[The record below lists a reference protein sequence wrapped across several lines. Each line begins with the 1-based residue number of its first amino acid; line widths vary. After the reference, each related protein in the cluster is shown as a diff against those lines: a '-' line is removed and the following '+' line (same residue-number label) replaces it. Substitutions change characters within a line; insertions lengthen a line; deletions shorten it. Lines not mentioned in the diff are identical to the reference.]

1 MKTGQGGHGSNGY
14 RFPPNRQPGSHH
26 ATRPEASDEGKTLL
40 TMQPRFDDL
49 ASTVDSEI
57 REVLSARST
66 RLYDIMAYHLG
77 WEDAAEQTAPSAP
90 GDRRHGVLC
99 LVACQAAGGDVDS
112 AMPAAAAVE
121 LVDKFCQIHDD
132 VQGGKPKRDNRD
144 AVWWVWGPAQAI
156 NAGDGMHALARL
168 SLFRLLDRG
177 VEAELA
183 FRAVQVL
190 DEASLRACEGR
201 FLDLQAQE
209 RVDVAV
215 ESYFKMATD
224 KEGALYGCALELG
237 AVLAGA
243 GDETVRHV
251 RQSGLDLGV
260 ALQIKNDLAELSKT
274 ASASDYVSGDLMNK
288 KKLLPIVMAFETG
301 AARDRRRLG
310 DVYFKRVLEPGDLDG
325 LATIL
330 DELGT
335 IERSRE
341 LLVQR
346 IASARSSL
354 EASGLESAGIEFVG
368 SYIDSLMEA

>member
-1 MKTGQGGHGSNGY
+1 MISLT
-14 RFPPNRQPGSHH
+14 
-26 ATRPEASDEGKTLL
+26 TL
-40 TMQPRFDDL
+40 PRFDDL
-49 ASTVDSEI
+49 ARSIDSEI

-77 WEDAAEQTAPSAP
+77 WGDGAEQTEPRAP

-99 LVACQAAGGDVDS
+99 LVACQAAGGDVNS

-215 ESYFKMATD
+215 DSYFKMATD
-224 KEGALYGCALELG
+224 KEGSLYGCALELG

-243 GDETVRHV
+243 GDETVQHM

-260 ALQIKNDLAELSKT
+260 ALHIKNDLDELSKT
-274 ASASDYVSGDLMNK
+274 ASESDYVSEDLMNK

-310 DVYFKRVLEPGDLDG
+310 DVYFKRVLEPGDLEG

-341 LLVQR
+341 LLAQR
-346 IASARSSL
+346 VASARSSL
-354 EASGLESAGIEFVG
+354 EASELESEGVELVG